1 MEKGGGGERGRSRKG
16 EVEKGGG
23 GERRWRKGE
32 MEKGGGG
39 ERERVITFSTRQKG
53 GS

>member
-1 MEKGGGGERGRSRKG
+1 MEKGGGRERGRWRKV
-16 EVEKGGG
+16 EVEKGG